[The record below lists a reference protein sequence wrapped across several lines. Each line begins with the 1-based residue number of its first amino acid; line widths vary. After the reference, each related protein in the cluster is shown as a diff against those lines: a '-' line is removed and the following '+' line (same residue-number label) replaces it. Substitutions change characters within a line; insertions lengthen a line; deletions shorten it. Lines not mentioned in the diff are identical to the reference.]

1 MVKRITKER
10 IHIDFYEFVYL
21 DKDEKGYF
29 VAVKNIGAKSQYK
42 IYCNSRKSA
51 DDVYQKYSPRAIKSA
66 NKIKE

>member
-1 MVKRITKER
+1 MVKKITKEKNL
-10 IHIDFYEFVYL
+10 INFYDFVYL
-21 DKDEKGYF
+21 DKDDKGYF

-51 DDVYQKYSPRAIKSA
+51 DNIYKQYSDKAIKSA